1 MDSSIHAF
9 VMTDVV
15 LASEPI
21 LSASPRAESLSA
33 LIWRR
38 FRRHR
43 LAFLSAIA
51 LVLMTLLVIAAPL
64 SGHSPTTQNP
74 KNEFEK
80 PSAEHWFGTDELGRD
95 VFTRILYGGRVSLA
109 VGIFSTLLSLAFGI
123 VVGALSGYYGGWI
136 DNLLMRITDT
146 FLILPV
152 VFVLILLSA
161 LLRELPALTAFRN
174 SVWMVIFAIS
184 AFAWMLPARLARG
197 LFLVLREKEFVSA
210 SRALGAGDGRLIFK
224 RILPNSIG
232 PLLVSATLEMAY
244 AIITESGLS
253 YLGFGIQ
260 PPTPSWGNILESA
273 QLHVYRAPW
282 LAIFPG
288 LMIFITV
295 MAINFIGDGLRDAFD
310 PYVIHTEK

>member
-1 MDSSIHAF
+1 
-9 VMTDVV
+9 MTDTVFT
-15 LASEPI
+15 SEPI
-21 LSASPRAESLSA
+21 LSTSSQPESLTG

-43 LAFLSAIA
+43 LALLSAVALILMVL
-51 LVLMTLLVIAAPL
+51 LVLAAPL
-64 SGHSPTTQNP
+64 SRYSPTDQNP
-74 KNEFEK
+74 RNDFAR
-80 PSAEHWFGTDELGRD
+80 PSPEHWFGTDELGRD

-109 VGIFSTLLSLAFGI
+109 VGIFSTLFSLAIGI
-123 VVGALSGYYGGWI
+123 VIGALAGYYGGWI
-136 DNLLMRITDT
+136 DNILMRITDT

-152 VFVLILLSA
+152 VFVLILFSA
-161 LLRELPALTAFRN
+161 LMREVPVLADFRN
-174 SVWMVIFAIS
+174 SVWTVIVAIS
-184 AFAWMLPARLARG
+184 VFTWMLPARLARG

-210 SRALGAGDGRLIFK
+210 SRALGASDARLIFL

-232 PLLVSATLEMAY
+232 PLLVTATLEMAY
-244 AIITESGLS
+244 AIIMESGLS

-273 QLHVYRAPW
+273 QIHVYRAPW

>member
-1 MDSSIHAF
+1 
-9 VMTDVV
+9 MTDTV
-15 LASEPI
+15 LVSEPV
-21 LSASPRAESLSA
+21 LSASPRGESLGA

-43 LAFLSAIA
+43 LAFFSAVA
-51 LVLMTLLVIAAPL
+51 LVFMALLVTAAPL
-64 SGHSPTTQNP
+64 SGYSPTEQNP
-74 KNEFEK
+74 KNEYAK

-95 VFTRILYGGRVSLA
+95 ILTRILYGGRISLA

-123 VVGALSGYYGGWI
+123 LVGALSGYYGGWL
-136 DNLLMRITDT
+136 DNILMRITDT

-152 VFVLILLSA
+152 VFVLILFSA
-161 LLRELPALTAFRN
+161 MLREVPGLAALRN
-174 SVWMVIFAIS
+174 SVWMVIIAIS
-184 AFAWMLPARLARG
+184 AFAWMLLARLARG

-210 SRALGAGDGRLIFK
+210 SRALGASDSRLIFM

-260 PPTPSWGNILESA
+260 PPTPSWGNILQSA

-288 LMIFITV
+288 LMIFVTV

-310 PYVIHTEK
+310 PYVVHTEK

>member
-1 MDSSIHAF
+1 
-9 VMTDVV
+9 MTDTV

-21 LSASPRAESLSA
+21 LSSSPRGESLGA

-43 LAFLSAIA
+43 LAFFSAIA
-51 LVLMTLLVIAAPL
+51 LALMTILVTAAPL
-64 SGHSPTTQNP
+64 SGYSPTEQNP
-74 KNEFEK
+74 KNEYAK

-95 VFTRILYGGRVSLA
+95 VLTRILYGGRISLA
-109 VGIFSTLLSLAFGI
+109 VGIFSTLLSLSFGI
-123 VVGALSGYYGGWI
+123 LIGALSGYYGGWI
-136 DNLLMRITDT
+136 DNILMRVTDT

-152 VFVLILLSA
+152 VFVLILFSA
-161 LLRELPALTAFRN
+161 MLRELPGLTGLRN
-174 SVWMVIFAIS
+174 SVWMVIIAIS

-210 SRALGAGDGRLIFK
+210 SRALGASDGRLIFK

-260 PPTPSWGNILESA
+260 PPTPSWGNILQSA

-282 LAIFPG
+282 LAVFPG

-310 PYVIHTEK
+310 PYVVHTS